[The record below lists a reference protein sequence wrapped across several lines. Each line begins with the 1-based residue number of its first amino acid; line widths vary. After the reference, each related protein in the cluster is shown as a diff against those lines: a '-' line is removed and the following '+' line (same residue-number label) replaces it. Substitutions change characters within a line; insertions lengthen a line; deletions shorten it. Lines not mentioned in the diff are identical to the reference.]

1 LASMTAIY
9 AALLAIIGVVLG
21 ERVGL
26 FRLKAK
32 VSLGDGGN
40 SGIIV
45 RNRQHMN
52 FVENVPMALILIA
65 LVEVNGGSA
74 TWVHSLGG
82 SLLAARLIHPFGLN
96 VEKIMHP
103 ARIIGAGLTSL
114 VILAAAGKLLWIAF
128 GI

>member
-9 AALLAIIGVVLG
+9 AALLAIVGVILG

-32 VSLGDGGN
+32 VSLGDGAN
-40 SGIIV
+40 SEIIL

-65 LVEVNGGSA
+65 LVEINGGSA
-74 TWVHSLGG
+74 TWVHGLGG

-96 VEKIMHP
+96 AEKIMHP

-114 VILAAAGKLLWIAF
+114 ITLAAAGKLLWIAF
-128 GI
+128 GS

>member
-9 AALLAIIGVVLG
+9 AALLAIVGVILG

-32 VSLGDGGN
+32 VSLGDGAT
-40 SGIIV
+40 SEIIL

-65 LVEVNGGSA
+65 LVEINGGSA
-74 TWVHSLGG
+74 TWVHGLGG

-96 VEKIMHP
+96 AEKIMHP

-114 VILAAAGKLLWIAF
+114 ITLAAAGKLLWIAF
-128 GI
+128 GS

>member
-1 LASMTAIY
+1 MASTTAIY

-40 SGIIV
+40 SDIIV

-74 TWVHSLGG
+74 TWVHGLGG
-82 SLLAARLIHPFGLN
+82 SLLAARLI
-96 VEKIMHP
+96 
-103 ARIIGAGLTSL
+103 TL
-114 VILAAAGKLLWIAF
+114 VWQQQSAVSSSSSSQQRQQ
-128 GI
+128 